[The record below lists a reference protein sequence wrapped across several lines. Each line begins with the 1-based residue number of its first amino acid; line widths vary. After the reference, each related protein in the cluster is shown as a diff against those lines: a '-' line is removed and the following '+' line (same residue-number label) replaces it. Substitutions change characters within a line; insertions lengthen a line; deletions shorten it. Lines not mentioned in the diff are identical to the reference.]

1 MTIMTTTT
9 DRKQMVREI
18 SEHLGI
24 PAVYLRT
31 PTYAFQ
37 IGKLTVNRDAS
48 ISADDDSDLEA
59 IKPFLIEKGYIEST
73 EPEATEPETQEQSPE
88 VPSIQKLT
96 DEITQMDISIPH
108 EGMSMNALRN
118 FIFTIYSKQRLLNK
132 VLESDLLFIHENVVT
147 RLQEYL
153 PEDIDGF
160 VQLLEDFRGLGELSS
175 IAFTDENITM
185 SFPFNGQPTLD
196 LAFLPDLLSRIIKNC
211 KETGHVRPKLQKL
224 GDNEKYLMHSWLI
237 RLGCGGPDFKALR
250 MRMTRGLTGYCAFP
264 DQARAEKHKNK
275 YAEIRRS
282 LREEQCSDEGSND
295 A

>member
-196 LAFLPDLLSRIIKNC
+196 LALLDTCCISALVRTRSIDVRHDGMVSVSVATSASGSKAGISLTDCTITSGISTPSCCLSRILS
-211 KETGHVRPKLQKL
+211 RRRA
-224 GDNEKYLMHSWLI
+224 LI
-237 RLGCGGPDFKALR
+237 
-250 MRMTRGLTGYCAFP
+250 
-264 DQARAEKHKNK
+264 
-275 YAEIRRS
+275 I
-282 LREEQCSDEGSND
+282 
-295 A
+295 

>member
-1 MTIMTTTT
+1 MTIITNTT
-9 DRKQMVREI
+9 DRRQMVREI
-18 SEHLGI
+18 SEHLSI

-37 IGKLTVNRDAS
+37 IGRLTVNRDAS
-48 ISADDDSDLEA
+48 ISAEDAADLDA
-59 IKPFLIEKGYIEST
+59 IRPFLIEKGYIEAPVRT
-73 EPEATEPETQEQSPE
+73 ATKPEAQEQPHE
-88 VPSIQKLT
+88 VPAIQKLT

-108 EGMSMNALRN
+108 EGMNMNALRN
-118 FIFTIYSKQRLLNK
+118 FIFTLYSKQQLLNK
-132 VLESDLLFIHENVVT
+132 AMESDLLFIHENVVN

-153 PEDIDGF
+153 PADINGF
-160 VQLLEDFRGLGELSS
+160 IELLEDFRAVGELSG
-175 IAFTDENITM
+175 IAITSENITM

-196 LAFLPDLLSRIIKNC
+196 LAFFPDLLSHIIKNC
-211 KETGHVRPKLQKL
+211 KETGRVRPKLQQL

-275 YAEIRRS
+275 YAEIRRN
-282 LREEQCSDEGSND
+282 LRVEQRSDEVSNNV
-295 A
+295 